1 MDIPDMQK
9 KLLADIKSPDT
20 VDPTVIKVLDY
31 AYHRKRDVEIKID
44 QPEFTSVCPIS
55 GLPDFGTITI
65 RYIPGEKIVELKPYI
80 DGYFD
85 EVFVMV
91 GEDDIRLNRLGF
103 LKELSSMFEVFGD
116 LSMVERKTE
125 EG

>member
-1 MDIPDMQK
+1 
-9 KLLADIKSPDT
+9 
-20 VDPTVIKVLDY
+20 
-31 AYHRKRDVEIKID
+31 
-44 QPEFTSVCPIS
+44 
-55 GLPDFGTITI
+55 
-65 RYIPGEKIVELKPYI
+65 VELKPYI